1 MTDTLTPADWR
12 NKIETLNTRLAEAE
26 QGLEDAKAK
35 AAQAVLDDGEDTSRE
50 IALWRDR
57 IDAVNTALSEAQRH
71 LRDAEQAVT
80 DKERAAAL
88 KRAHEAAKD
97 RHTAAQD
104 FDAAMAEAERCYNRF
119 LAANLN
125 WRRHMMDAGMKPHS
139 TEKLQAGEA
148 LRGAVTDAAFTLSGA
163 LSCRP
168 YSKDMRLPLA
178 SFVLAQTPYPGKT
191 KSPRKAA

>member
-1 MTDTLTPADWR
+1 MTETPADWR
-12 NKIETLNTRLAEAE
+12 TKIETLNARKAEAE
-26 QGLEDAKAK
+26 QGYEQAKANAAK
-35 AAQAVLDDGEDTSRE
+35 ALLDDGEDTSRE

-57 IDAVNTALSEAQRH
+57 IDAVRTALAEAQRH

-80 DKERAAAL
+80 DKEREAAL

-104 FDAAMAEAERCYNRF
+104 FDQAMAEAERCYNRF

-139 TEKLQAGEA
+139 TEKLNAGEA
-148 LRGAVTDAAFTLSGA
+148 LRGAITDAAFTLSGA
-163 LSCRP
+163 LGCRP
-168 YSKDMRLPLA
+168 YSREMRLPLA
-178 SFVLAQTPYPGKT
+178 SFVLKQTPFPARTKT
-191 KSPRKAA
+191 TNRKAA